1 MITTIGIE
9 RERFII
15 KASSGKIVPAIGE
28 LLPRVQRMAQ
38 AKRISPE
45 LFGYEL
51 FAGQIEDRTPPCKS
65 LADLRRS
72 LKVNDEILNELA
84 SQNGLGFSFT
94 EFAGE
99 SEIEALVVNPFNER
113 HKKIWDEISP
123 ERRLAASRVA
133 AVHVHIGCGAAQAL
147 RLINLCDRSVIDR
160 LSKLG
165 DHSNGRRIA
174 AYRIMTQSESVPP
187 RFSDIGE
194 LLEYIKKHGSER
206 NVWDLVRYRPS
217 YGTTEFRMFGITPD
231 IEEIIGFVRACL
243 NLFKSIR

>member
-1 MITTIGIE
+1 MITTVGIE

-15 KASSGKIVPAIGE
+15 NVSSGKIVSAIGE
-28 LLPRVQRMAQ
+28 LLPKVQKIAQ
-38 AKRISPE
+38 ERGISPK

-65 LADLRRS
+65 LANLKRS
-72 LKVNDEILNELA
+72 LRMNDKILNELA
-84 SQNGLGFSFT
+84 SQDGLGFTFT
-94 EFAGE
+94 EFAEE
-99 SEIEALVVNPFNER
+99 SEIGALVVNPFNQR

-123 ERRLAASRVA
+123 KRRLAASRVA
-133 AVHVHIGCGAAQAL
+133 AVHVHIGCEAAQAL